1 LRHYLAAG
9 SAARRARAWHRLCL
23 LSLIKDQGRRQS
35 LKERS
40 PQICREDAMITESE
54 LTYLVVLIA
63 LMVVIHMILA
73 HSDTRRRI
81 EKT

>member
-1 LRHYLAAG
+1 
-9 SAARRARAWHRLCL
+9 
-23 LSLIKDQGRRQS
+23 
-35 LKERS
+35 
-40 PQICREDAMITESE
+40 MITESE